1 MRYFFLFLLSLS
13 SMISYGQLQMKIKH
27 LHVKDVIC
35 QSGVDDWDFRQSGP
49 ILELV
54 CLIENKSD
62 SVYIFPV
69 SEDPEQ
75 FVHIGRFLYN
85 FSYKGR
91 KYMGPSGNDMFS
103 KFSGVI
109 GKDTLDTLPATIF
122 IQPYQTIEIWT
133 YAKFFPFFPFWDVNK
148 DDYTREL
155 LEILP
160 TLKVRYETPKFT
172 LFTTEIMDVSVDYY
186 VKDK

>member
-1 MRYFFLFLLSLS
+1 MKYFFLFFLSLGS
-13 SMISYGQLQMKIKH
+13 ISTYGQLQMKIKY
-27 LHVKDVIC
+27 LHIKDVIC

-62 SVYIFPV
+62 SVFVFPV

-75 FVHIGRFLYN
+75 WVHIGRFLYN
-85 FSYKGR
+85 FSYKGK
-91 KYMGPSGNDMFS
+91 KYMEPSGNDMFS
-103 KFSGVI
+103 EYSGVI
-109 GKDTLDTLPATIF
+109 GRDTLDTLPPTIF
-122 IQPYQTIEIWT
+122 IQPHQTIELWT
-133 YAKFFPFFPFWDVNK
+133 YAKFFSLLPFWDANK
-148 DDYTREL
+148 NDYTREL

-172 LFTTEIMDVSVDYY
+172 LFTTEIMNVSVDYD
-186 VKDK
+186 VKEE